1 MKIDYNKTAIIPLD
15 YSKGSKGLWLAVK
28 KNNKYI
34 LRLLAIFE
42 TSLIEQIKVSNRDLF
57 DYNVFCIL
65 KEALRTIPKNVLQ
78 MKKTLNQLKA
88 SRRNL
93 SLMLLAGMITNLKHI
108 KHFVRDTEVVIRIDT
123 LLTAIERLQS
133 SIKETT
139 YESWSA

>member
-1 MKIDYNKTAIIPLD
+1 
-15 YSKGSKGLWLAVK
+15 
-28 KNNKYI
+28 
-34 LRLLAIFE
+34 
-42 TSLIEQIKVSNRDLF
+42 
-57 DYNVFCIL
+57 
-65 KEALRTIPKNVLQ
+65 

-93 SLMLLAGMITNLKHI
+93 SLKLLAGMIINLKNI
-108 KHFVRDTEVVIRIDT
+108 RCFVKDTEVIIRIDA

>member
-1 MKIDYNKTAIIPLD
+1 
-15 YSKGSKGLWLAVK
+15 
-28 KNNKYI
+28 
-34 LRLLAIFE
+34 
-42 TSLIEQIKVSNRDLF
+42 
-57 DYNVFCIL
+57 
-65 KEALRTIPKNVLQ
+65 

-93 SLMLLAGMITNLKHI
+93 SLMLLAGMITNPKHI

-123 LLTAIERLQS
+123 LLAAIERLQS

>member
-1 MKIDYNKTAIIPLD
+1 
-15 YSKGSKGLWLAVK
+15 
-28 KNNKYI
+28 
-34 LRLLAIFE
+34 
-42 TSLIEQIKVSNRDLF
+42 
-57 DYNVFCIL
+57 
-65 KEALRTIPKNVLQ
+65 

-93 SLMLLAGMITNLKHI
+93 SLMLLAGMITNL

>member
-1 MKIDYNKTAIIPLD
+1 
-15 YSKGSKGLWLAVK
+15 
-28 KNNKYI
+28 
-34 LRLLAIFE
+34 
-42 TSLIEQIKVSNRDLF
+42 
-57 DYNVFCIL
+57 
-65 KEALRTIPKNVLQ
+65 

-108 KHFVRDTEVVIRIDT
+108 KYFVKDTEVMIKINT

-133 SIKETT
+133 SIKKTT

>member
-1 MKIDYNKTAIIPLD
+1 
-15 YSKGSKGLWLAVK
+15 
-28 KNNKYI
+28 
-34 LRLLAIFE
+34 
-42 TSLIEQIKVSNRDLF
+42 
-57 DYNVFCIL
+57 
-65 KEALRTIPKNVLQ
+65 

-93 SLMLLAGMITNLKHI
+93 SLMLLAGMITNLKLI
-108 KHFVRDTEVVIRIDT
+108 KHFARDTEVVIRIDT

>member
-1 MKIDYNKTAIIPLD
+1 
-15 YSKGSKGLWLAVK
+15 
-28 KNNKYI
+28 
-34 LRLLAIFE
+34 
-42 TSLIEQIKVSNRDLF
+42 
-57 DYNVFCIL
+57 
-65 KEALRTIPKNVLQ
+65 

-93 SLMLLAGMITNLKHI
+93 SLMLLTGMIINLKNI
-108 KHFVRDTEVVIRIDT
+108 KYSVKDTEVVIRIDT

>member
-1 MKIDYNKTAIIPLD
+1 
-15 YSKGSKGLWLAVK
+15 
-28 KNNKYI
+28 
-34 LRLLAIFE
+34 
-42 TSLIEQIKVSNRDLF
+42 
-57 DYNVFCIL
+57 
-65 KEALRTIPKNVLQ
+65 

-108 KHFVRDTEVVIRIDT
+108 KYFVKDTEVIIRINT
-123 LLTAIERLQS
+123 ILKAIERLQS

>member
-1 MKIDYNKTAIIPLD
+1 
-15 YSKGSKGLWLAVK
+15 
-28 KNNKYI
+28 
-34 LRLLAIFE
+34 
-42 TSLIEQIKVSNRDLF
+42 
-57 DYNVFCIL
+57 
-65 KEALRTIPKNVLQ
+65 

-108 KHFVRDTEVVIRIDT
+108 KRSVIDT
-123 LLTAIERLQS
+123 LLTAIERLRS